1 MKNILKEFYKNNFIY
16 STKEKLAK
24 TTIFLIVVLDIIVY
38 MIIQE
43 GLSFQTNFINSP
55 YQKYT
60 QSCSSAMNSNYNDFS
75 AQKYIYNFDMQDGYY
90 KTISSKN
97 DELDSRCK
105 TLLEKIDSVKTDHN
119 IKALNQIKKE
129 LNIKINKIEDDLN
142 YIRDNYNTVLF
153 EKIASQNSDNSILE
167 NDISS
172 INIKEKYDTLNA
184 QYVDIKDEIDKLHLS
199 FRESNSV
206 RDLVSYVN
214 SIKDV
219 YIKDKDEAFNSYY
232 YKVDFIQLAFL
243 LPLLFGFF
251 YLMKRYIK
259 EEKYIL
265 YVIFKNLLIVSLLP
279 TIYQIF
285 SIIYKFL
292 PEIFIEEVIEFF
304 YKLEIPFVVY
314 YFLIILFIVIFTF
327 IIIKLQ
333 RYFKSKI
340 ESNKKDKITRIKF
353 YNTSSCIDCGS
364 RVSYQNMNFCPICKN
379 RLKVECKI
387 CNKYTIYGLEY
398 CQNCGEIADN

>member
-24 TTIFLIVVLDIIVY
+24 TTIFLIIVLDIIVY

-43 GLSFQTNFINSP
+43 GLSFQTNFIDSP

-75 AQKYIYNFDMQDGYY
+75 AQKYVYNFDMHDGYY

-97 DELDSRCK
+97 DELDNRCK
-105 TLLEKIDSVKTDHN
+105 TLLEKIDSVKTNHN
-119 IKALNQIKKE
+119 IKALNQTKKE
-129 LNIKINKIEDDLN
+129 LNVKINKIEDDLN

-184 QYVDIKDEIDKLHLS
+184 QYADIKDEINKLNLS
-199 FRESNSV
+199 FSESNSV
-206 RDLVSYVN
+206 KDLVSYVN
-214 SIKDV
+214 SIKDG
-219 YIKDKDEAFNSYY
+219 YINDKNEAFSSYY

-243 LPLLFGFF
+243 LPLLIGFF

-259 EEKYIL
+259 NEKYIL
-265 YVIFKNLLIVSLLP
+265 YVIFKNLLIVSLIP

-292 PEIFIEEVIEFF
+292 PKIFIEELIEFF
-304 YKLEIPFVVY
+304 YRLEIPFVVY
-314 YFLIILFIVIFTF
+314 YILIILFILIFTVT
-327 IIIKLQ
+327 IIKLQ
-333 RYFKSKI
+333 KYFKSKL
-340 ESNKKDKITRIKF
+340 ESNKKNKITRIKF
-353 YNTSSCIDCGS
+353 YNISSCIECGS
-364 RVSYQNMNFCPICKN
+364 KVSYLNMNFCPMCRNRLNIECKN
-379 RLKVECKI
+379 
-387 CNKYTIYGLEY
+387 CNNYTIYGLDY
-398 CQNCGEIADN
+398 CKNCGELLEV